1 MKRTREQE
9 GVQMDR
15 IKVSLTRKD
24 SRPGWQWTFV
34 TLFKVGQWSTTDV
47 NSLIHMLVTVTVDF
61 WQWQRW

>member
-1 MKRTREQE
+1 
-9 GVQMDR
+9 MDR

-47 NSLIHMLVTVTVDF
+47 NSLIHMLITVTVDF